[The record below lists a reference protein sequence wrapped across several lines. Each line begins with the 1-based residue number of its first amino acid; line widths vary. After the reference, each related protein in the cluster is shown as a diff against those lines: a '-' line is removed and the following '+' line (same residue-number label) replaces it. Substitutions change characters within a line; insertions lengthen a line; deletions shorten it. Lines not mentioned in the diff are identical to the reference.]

1 MKSIVERLLALPSCE
16 DPDEILDAAQ
26 SAAHEIQLLQR
37 RLHLTRQANK
47 RAIELWQ
54 KAHPDKA
61 LILPDQADIVAWLI
75 EQHEQFETRL
85 KNEHHD
91 WLAELNHD
99 TDALMAAARESALE
113 EAALRLEELHKNH
126 KYTPKTGEGSEHDV
140 GYCRALVEG
149 AAWIRAFDPAV
160 SQSAVDL
167 VAQARR
173 DALIGPLSDIAAER
187 QRQQQAEGWTVHHD
201 DMHTHGEMA
210 RAAACY
216 ALHATAAGDPSPSEI
231 VFVCNQ
237 YWPWDY
243 HWWKPKDARRDLIR
257 AAALILAEIERLDR
271 AAAIRALKGKAM
283 RSEEIVRADRDGWPN
298 HEADNAACA
307 LKWRETINNRLT
319 SWMAPIKDGEEP
331 HDALLRLLEFEQ
343 RAFNDPA
350 VSESAA
356 DLVAETKANALRE
369 AADLCDQL
377 SEHTPGICAIAIREM
392 ADQAEAERP

>member
-1 MKSIVERLLALPSCE
+1 MKTIVERLLALPSCE

-75 EQHEQFETRL
+75 EQHDQFETRL

-99 TDALMAAARESALE
+99 TDESMRQSRLDALDLAILTLE
-113 EAALRLEELHKNH
+113 TEAKEVPTSSLLAEVRN
-126 KYTPKTGEGSEHDV
+126 
-140 GYCRALVEG
+140 
-149 AAWIRAFDPAV
+149 
-160 SQSAVDL
+160 L
-167 VAQARR
+167 VAAHFIE
-173 DALIGPLSDIAAER
+173 LL
-187 QRQQQAEGWTVHHD
+187 
-201 DMHTHGEMA
+201 
-210 RAAACY
+210 
-216 ALHATAAGDPSPSEI
+216 
-231 VFVCNQ
+231 
-237 YWPWDY
+237 
-243 HWWKPKDARRDLIR
+243 RDLR
-257 AAALILAEIERLDR
+257 EKD
-271 AAAIRALKGKAM
+271 M